1 MTIEYPLISQE
12 QAQTWLGERGIY
24 KELKDL
30 LTYKDWVIVLDRD
43 YVEAANQVMDC
54 YHMDSSNLYAEAWDE
69 LKLPVEIVFPS
80 HFPLPF
86 GKEQVDNVKKISTA
100 MEEMIEEFKEYI
112 KEITSDEEGITP
124 EQEQM
129 AEDSLNHL
137 RSLLAKEEGSE

>member
-12 QAQTWLGERGIY
+12 QAQTWLGERGIC
-24 KELKDL
+24 KEPKDL

-43 YVEAANQVMDC
+43 YMDMDC

-137 RSLLAKEEGSE
+137 RSLLAKEEGDE